1 MHSFAATYGFGTP
14 TTSHNFGPGM
24 VGGPA
29 KATGTKA
36 NSVGATANTSSSTS
50 SSSTAGGVGS
60 TFLSL
65 LAQELQNQ
73 DPTAPVDSTA
83 MVGQMI
89 SLSQLGQ
96 LISINQTLGAAATAP
111 TTSTSAPSQSAAA
124 TSSSA
129 AVAALNS
136 GIASTLSPSTA
147 GAATSQLPFDP
158 NTMMPWNFGNNR
170 AAAAAIN
177 PALNTST
184 MGLSGTNNNPTGGK

>member
-1 MHSFAATYGFGTP
+1 MGSLAAFSIANTLHQFAPNFSTGALESLGAKPNAASTPATTTP
-14 TTSHNFGPGM
+14 TSS
-24 VGGPA
+24 
-29 KATGTKA
+29 GTNGSA
-36 NSVGATANTSSSTS
+36 ASI
-50 SSSTAGGVGS
+50 GS

-96 LISINQTLGAAATAP
+96 LVSINQTL
-111 TTSTSAPSQSAAA
+111 SSAAA
-124 TSSSA
+124 TPPASGTTSSQAQAAISPNSA
-129 AVAALNS
+129 ALTSAIN
-136 GIASTLSPSTA
+136 GIANSLSPSAA

-158 NTMMPWNFGNNR
+158 NTMMPLNFGNAN
-170 AAAAAIN
+170 AAAASIN
-177 PALNTST
+177 SALNSST